1 MDHRPPSAAGLI
13 ILPQATMLEELVV
26 LSSATIMIVETYGS
40 LNLGV
45 FAPMA
50 TASTFALAV

>member
-1 MDHRPPSAAGLI
+1 
-13 ILPQATMLEELVV
+13 MLEELVV